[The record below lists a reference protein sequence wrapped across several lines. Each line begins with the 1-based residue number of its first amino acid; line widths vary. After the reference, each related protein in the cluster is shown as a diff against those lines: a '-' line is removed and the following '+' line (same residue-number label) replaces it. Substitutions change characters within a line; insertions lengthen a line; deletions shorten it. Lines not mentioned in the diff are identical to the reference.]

1 MPDWRKRGKLTVDA
15 GSFDGL
21 DATLAL
27 RLSVLASW
35 SVLGGD
41 GLFGGPGWFIVRE
54 LRASNSAGQ
63 PMNNRSEQSDE
74 EADQRRSAALIGLI
88 IILALAIA
96 GVVLV
101 RELRERS
108 RLEDCLMSGRTNCAP
123 IELPL
128 RR

>member
-1 MPDWRKRGKLTVDA
+1 
-15 GSFDGL
+15 
-21 DATLAL
+21 
-27 RLSVLASW
+27 
-35 SVLGGD
+35 
-41 GLFGGPGWFIVRE
+41 
-54 LRASNSAGQ
+54 
-63 PMNNRSEQSDE
+63 MNNRSEDE
-74 EADQRRSAALIGLI
+74 DDAADQRRSTALIGLI

-123 IELPL
+123 IEAPS